1 MYEYFGKCFG
11 LFTRASNFLTQMPQL
26 FIIKICF
33 KLKLIQSVVRV
44 GILGISV
51 ASSILRVLLSGFW
64 ASGSQF
70 PSPRDPFPGSWVSGS
85 QFHGSESQGLVIQ
98 NRGSQGLRIPGLGVP
113 GSWVSESWG
122 LRSHGPRSRVLGPDF
137 RLYHILTILTCPLKT
152 YVVRLRNLISMNNF
166 FTIDHKRS

>member
-1 MYEYFGKCFG
+1 MCAYTHIYIYEYFGKCFG

-85 QFHGSESQGLVIQ
+85 QFHGPECQGLVLQ
-98 NRGSQGLRIPGLGVP
+98 NRGSQGLRVLGLRILGSQVSWSQVP
-113 GSWVSESWG
+113 G
-122 LRSHGPRSRVLGPDF
+122 LRS
-137 RLYHILTILTCPLKT
+137 
-152 YVVRLRNLISMNNF
+152 
-166 FTIDHKRS
+166 